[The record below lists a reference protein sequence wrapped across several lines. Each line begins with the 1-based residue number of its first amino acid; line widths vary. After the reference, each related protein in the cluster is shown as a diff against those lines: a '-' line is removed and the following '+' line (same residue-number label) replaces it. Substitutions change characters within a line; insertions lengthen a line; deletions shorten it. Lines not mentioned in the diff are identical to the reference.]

1 MKLTKKD
8 YITILQFYKKDIPRS
23 TKLLKKHAEKIMSQ
37 KLCKCIKSIGVSD
50 EPRAIGICTRTI
62 FNNKGY
68 SRGEFTCKKK
78 QTVKFIKKE
87 NIKKQNN
94 KTRRNSK

>member
-8 YITILQFYKKDIPRS
+8 YITILQFYKIDIPKS
-23 TKLLKKHAEKIMSQ
+23 TKLLKKYAEKIMAK
-37 KLCKCIKSIGVSD
+37 KLCKCIKSVESVD
-50 EPRAIGICTRTI
+50 ESRAIGICTRTI

-68 SRGEFTCKKK
+68 TRGEFTCKKN
-78 QTVKFIKKE
+78 QTVKL
-87 NIKKQNN
+87 IKKQNK